1 MHDEKIIKAIQSTNK
16 LNKTQAKV
24 LEILYKTSI
33 NGESDVTHTFLSS
46 KCKKVSRQYISKIL
60 KTLKE
65 KKFIEFDKDSKTQ
78 VFILNIESLES
89 LLQSYELKCAID

>member
-1 MHDEKIIKAIQSTNK
+1 MHNEEIIKAIQSTNK

-46 KCKKVSRQYISKIL
+46 KCKNVSKQYISKIL
-60 KTLKE
+60 KALKE
-65 KKFIEFDKDSKTQ
+65 KKFIQFDKDFKNQ
-78 VFILNIESLES
+78 VFILNTESLE
-89 LLQSYELKCAID
+89 LLLKSYELKSNID